1 MFVKAGNII
10 VAKQYL
16 PRGRLLSPGDQ
27 IHRGGLAGAIRS
39 NQAAQGLFDDLD
51 AKIVDDRNSV
61 EALAEMFDLE
71 KAHRSIPYSPG
82 CG

>member
-1 MFVKAGNII
+1 MAAF
-10 VAKQYL
+10 
-16 PRGRLLSPGDQ
+16 
-27 IHRGGLAGAIRS
+27 AGAIRS

-51 AKIVDDRNSV
+51 AEIIDDRNGV

-82 CG
+82 DIILDVPKPLSYGCGIRGSRHEVSSFR